1 MLYKKSTNKQAQ
13 NPNNVFLK
21 SNIHTPIPMNKLYS
35 NHFLFKIIMILYKLL
50 NLSGPESPY
59 MTNERVKLDHIFS
72 TLLGQVTTVF
82 STYISLRIWPMLW
95 PFLQK
100 MLTPHICSNFL
111 DPLRLIHG
119 QASVNHSLRNPAQM
133 IYKVLFISKHVSVIL
148 LYNPVNTF

>member
-35 NHFLFKIIMILYKLL
+35 NYFLFKIIMILYKLL

-119 QASVNHSLRNPAQM
+119 KASVNHSLRNPAQM